1 MAQVP
6 QIRQILHILITAVI
20 SSLQKT
26 ASRCIATTYIKL
38 EQQCKEKIYKYIS
51 TWSILSVSETQL
63 NNKLKIRATKKRK
76 KEKKNHCTAKQ
87 IWQFE
92 WFISSP
98 WQHSSAD
105 TWRGRQLVCL
115 QHIWWHQWVRPEPWP
130 HPAPRLSEPPGG
142 IELESIQHN
151 GQSKGFSVE
160 P

>member
-63 NNKLKIRATKKRK
+63 NNKLKIRATKKIK
-76 KEKKNHCTAKQ
+76 KEKKKITAQ
-87 IWQFE
+87 LNRYDSLSGLFPHLGSTLQLIHGGVVS
-92 WFISSP
+92 WFACS
-98 WQHSSAD
+98 
-105 TWRGRQLVCL
+105 TF
-115 QHIWWHQWVRPEPWP
+115 
-130 HPAPRLSEPPGG
+130 GG
-142 IELESIQHN
+142 TNEF
-151 GQSKGFSVE
+151 GQSLRHIPHRVYQNHLGG
-160 P
+160 